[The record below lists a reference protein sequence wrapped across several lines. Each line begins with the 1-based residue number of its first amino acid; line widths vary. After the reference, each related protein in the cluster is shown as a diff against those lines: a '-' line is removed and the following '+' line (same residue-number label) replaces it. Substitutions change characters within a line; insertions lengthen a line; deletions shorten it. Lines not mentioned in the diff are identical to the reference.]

1 MYWLFNL
8 FILHSVAEYLGRYY
22 SEELDIFYTLSL
34 NDEGYLIFQPPRMH
48 PYLFRIS
55 EVRNDQTFQDYDLS
69 DQIIVGEG
77 IYNEKIIF

>member
-1 MYWLFNL
+1 
-8 FILHSVAEYLGRYY
+8 
-22 SEELDIFYTLSL
+22 
-34 NDEGYLIFQPPRMH
+34 MH

-77 IYNEKIIF
+77 IYNEKIIFSKKKYIFYQFSSHRLLNPIEAKNF